1 MTIGWAEWIMH
12 QGYTWVRKI
21 TVRDKDTK
29 VAKDISSY
37 TFKMTVKRFK
47 HDTDANALHQEVVNV
62 GTATGGTTQ
71 VVITAANTAVVPVGN
86 WYFDIN
92 YTDASGA
99 KTELIEGNLNVKKAV
114 TRSP

>member
-1 MTIGWAEWIMH
+1 MIGFAEWILH
-12 QGYTWVRKI
+12 QGYTFVRKI

-29 VAKDISSY
+29 VAKDISGY

-47 HDTDANALHQEVVNV
+47 HDTDSNALHQEVVNV
-62 GTATGGTTQ
+62 TNGTGGTTQ
-71 VVITAANTAVVPVGN
+71 IVITAANTSLIPIGN

-99 KTELIEGNLNVKKAV
+99 KVELIEGNLNIKKAV